1 LIYSLF
7 RWQSRFFQIKNG
19 QLVWFKKKDKS
30 MAHNFLNIKEI
41 KKVISIEDLKFNI
54 ISNIK
59 NYEFLVET
67 KEKRDEW
74 INIINQE
81 IKNLSKKQEKK
92 YNNIY
97 ELDLKKKIFQ
107 DFSNLSAID
116 TNKTYMKNV
125 IDASMKK
132 ENFFKSKKET

>member
-1 LIYSLF
+1 
-7 RWQSRFFQIKNG
+7 
-19 QLVWFKKKDKS
+19 